1 MKSNDKNEEKITI
14 NNLKKKNRLYTKNNL
29 LFILISITLLNN
41 IYFTKKNPV
50 IPKLRKKIKELELKI
65 ENIYNEGIPK
75 KINIAIVNEHLYI
88 NGIGRFISVLSDLLV
103 KTGKFNVFL
112 MTEIATDYD
121 FKYNK
126 KIKRIVQKM
135 DSQSAID
142 FDEANDIDIYIY
154 NNEFS
159 NAVNIYHSLGKK
171 VIGIFHGVFLSCVF
185 SNHTENYHA
194 YKDYSN
200 FDSFVHI
207 IPDDYY
213 IYKKFGFSHSIFIPN
228 IYTFDYTNT
237 PSSKLVFKNI
247 LMVGRVEDVI
257 KGGKFGILAMAEIL
271 KEVPDA
277 ELTIVGANYP
287 ENLKNLTKELNIEK
301 NVYWPGF
308 STNISE
314 FYLNTSVLL
323 VTSVTESF
331 PMVMNEGKAHGLPI
345 VAFNI
350 DYSPCFN
357 SGVILVEMFDY
368 ISMAKETIKLLQNYD
383 YRKKKGNEA
392 KLSLKNYI
400 NNNETIDMWDKL
412 FNSLMNNTDFKEF
425 QKEVEKKYYNETL
438 AKTRLEKHYHYGQ
451 QFNEYFRC
459 HSFEN
464 FTNLSYINNIKAC
477 PL

>member
-1 MKSNDKNEEKITI
+1 
-14 NNLKKKNRLYTKNNL
+14 
-29 LFILISITLLNN
+29 
-41 IYFTKKNPV
+41 
-50 IPKLRKKIKELELKI
+50 
-65 ENIYNEGIPK
+65 
-75 KINIAIVNEHLYI
+75 
-88 NGIGRFISVLSDLLV
+88 
-103 KTGKFNVFL
+103 
-112 MTEIATDYD
+112 MTEVATEYD

-159 NAVNIYHSLGKK
+159 NAVDIYHSLGKK

-237 PSSKLVFKNI
+237 PSSKLLFKNI

-257 KGGKFGILAMAEIL
+257 KGAKFGILAMAEIL

-277 ELTIVGANYP
+277 ELTIIGANYP

-383 YRKKKGNEA
+383 YRKKKGKEA

-412 FNSLMNNTDFKEF
+412 FNSLMNNTDYKEF

-451 QFNEYFRC
+451 QFNQYFRC

-464 FTNLSYINNIKAC
+464 FTNFSYINNIKAC

>member
-65 ENIYNEGIPK
+65 ENIYNEGIHK

-154 NNEFS
+154 NNEYS
-159 NAVNIYHSLGKK
+159 STVDIYHSLGKK

-237 PSSKLVFKNI
+237 PSSKLLFKNI

-257 KGGKFGILAMAEIL
+257 KGAKFGILAMAEIL

-277 ELTIVGANYP
+277 ELTIIGANYP

-331 PMVMNEGKAHGLPI
+331 PMVMNEGKHMDSPLLLLILII
-345 VAFNI
+345 V
-350 DYSPCFN
+350 
-357 SGVILVEMFDY
+357 
-368 ISMAKETIKLLQNYD
+368 
-383 YRKKKGNEA
+383 
-392 KLSLKNYI
+392 
-400 NNNETIDMWDKL
+400 
-412 FNSLMNNTDFKEF
+412 
-425 QKEVEKKYYNETL
+425 L
-438 AKTRLEKHYHYGQ
+438 AL
-451 QFNEYFRC
+451 
-459 HSFEN
+459 
-464 FTNLSYINNIKAC
+464 IVV
-477 PL
+477 

>member
-1 MKSNDKNEEKITI
+1 
-14 NNLKKKNRLYTKNNL
+14 
-29 LFILISITLLNN
+29 LIN
-41 IYFTKKNPV
+41 IYFIKYNPT
-50 IPKLRKKIKELELKI
+50 ISKLKKKIKELEIKL

-75 KINIAIVNEHLYI
+75 KINIAIVNQHLYI

-103 KTGKFNVFL
+103 KTGKYNVFL
-112 MTEIATDYD
+112 MTEVATDYD

-135 DSQSAID
+135 DSQALID

-159 NAVNIYHSLGKK
+159 TAVDLYHSLGKK
-171 VIGIFHGVFLSCVF
+171 VIVIFHGVFLSCVF
-185 SNHTENYHA
+185 SNHTENYHI
-194 YKDYSN
+194 YKDYSK

-213 IYKKFGFSHSIFIPN
+213 FYKKFGFSHSIFIPN

-237 PSSKLVFKNI
+237 PSSKLLFKNI

-257 KGGKFGILAMAEIL
+257 KGAKFGILAMAEIL

-277 ELTIVGANYP
+277 KLTIVGLNAP

-314 FYLNTSVLL
+314 FYLNSSVLL

-368 ISMAKETIKLLQNYD
+368 ISMAKETIKLLQSYD
-383 YRKKKGNEA
+383 YRKKKGKEA

-412 FNSLMNNTDFKEF
+412 FNSLMGYTDFKEF

-438 AKTRLEKHYHYGQ
+438 AKTRLEKHYYYGQ

-459 HSFEN
+459 YS
-464 FTNLSYINNIKAC
+464 
-477 PL
+477 

>member
-1 MKSNDKNEEKITI
+1 
-14 NNLKKKNRLYTKNNL
+14 
-29 LFILISITLLNN
+29 
-41 IYFTKKNPV
+41 
-50 IPKLRKKIKELELKI
+50 
-65 ENIYNEGIPK
+65 
-75 KINIAIVNEHLYI
+75 
-88 NGIGRFISVLSDLLV
+88 
-103 KTGKFNVFL
+103 
-112 MTEIATDYD
+112 
-121 FKYNK
+121 
-126 KIKRIVQKM
+126 
-135 DSQSAID
+135 
-142 FDEANDIDIYIY
+142 
-154 NNEFS
+154 
-159 NAVNIYHSLGKK
+159 
-171 VIGIFHGVFLSCVF
+171 
-185 SNHTENYHA
+185 
-194 YKDYSN
+194 
-200 FDSFVHI
+200 
-207 IPDDYY
+207 
-213 IYKKFGFSHSIFIPN
+213 
-228 IYTFDYTNT
+228 
-237 PSSKLVFKNI
+237 
-247 LMVGRVEDVI
+247 MVGRVEDVI
-257 KGGKFGILAMAEIL
+257 KGAKFGILAMAEIL

-277 ELTIVGANYP
+277 KLTIVGLNAP

-314 FYLNTSVLL
+314 FYLNSSVLL

-368 ISMAKETIKLLQNYD
+368 ISMAKETIKLLQSYD
-383 YRKKKGNEA
+383 YRKKKGKEA

-412 FNSLMNNTDFKEF
+412 FNSLMNYTDFKEF

-464 FTNLSYINNIKAC
+464 FTNLSYISNIKTC
-477 PL
+477 SL